1 MLEPNTN
8 TSYFVQNRLYIDA
21 EGNLRADMPEQGFA
35 IRDDG
40 SILSGLP
47 ETPATARILGKHPRE
62 ESVLSERIVPESND
76 IFDDLLLDG
85 RYPNIP
91 FGVEMDGA
99 GAGTGQVKRQRGGSR
114 QRKPAELRA
123 DEETTLSEEEL
134 KAFRD
139 NYVSDQ
145 AVIIRDRET
154 KEAVASVKARI
165 DRLLVQ
171 PLGIAGF
178 GADLGSFWSIA
189 ATHAL
194 DHARV
199 SRRED
204 ALPIEQSRNA
214 QAGTARGTREQ
225 SWLPGDE
232 DPLFMDEV
240 PDLERGRRLTNPPS
254 AGTPVGAST
263 GGFGGLDSVSI
274 SSRGGP
280 LPWEKE
286 ALGRSVGGRSER
298 SSDSDHPW
306 QDFDAAFDQGAG
318 GAFFSRRRRR
328 TGSVDSRSSAE
339 SGAVRGARALAAGL
353 EGEEDE
359 PLIRRRR
366 HQSILGRSRTP
377 SQDRGRQPSL
387 FEDVGGEQA
396 EDIVGGGEG
405 TGATQERLAL
415 EKATANFLTYTRSL
429 LKPLNASSFSFED
442 VITPHRRKDV
452 ATAAFYHILGK
463 KCSASFS
470 VVDWRLA
477 E

>member
-1 MLEPNTN
+1 
-8 TSYFVQNRLYIDA
+8 
-21 EGNLRADMPEQGFA
+21 MPEQGFA
-35 IRDDG
+35 IGDDG
-40 SILSGLP
+40 SIFSGLP
-47 ETPATARILGKHPRE
+47 ETPVTTRTFGKHPRE

-85 RYPNIP
+85 RYPDIP
-91 FGVEMDGA
+91 LGVEMDS
-99 GAGTGQVKRQRGGSR
+99 AGTGAGQAKRQRNGIK
-114 QRKPAELRA
+114 QRKPVGLKSDR
-123 DEETTLSEEEL
+123 ETILSEEEL

-145 AVIIRDRET
+145 AGITRDRET
-154 KEAVASVKARI
+154 KEIVASVKAHI

-178 GADLGSFWSIA
+178 GTDLGNFWSIA

-204 ALPIEQSRNA
+204 ALHIEQPRNT
-214 QAGTARGTREQ
+214 QAGTVRGIREQ
-225 SWLPGDE
+225 SWLQGDE

-240 PDLERGRRLTNPPS
+240 PDPERGRRLTNPPS
-254 AGTPVGAST
+254 AGTPAGAST

-274 SSRGGP
+274 NSRGGP

-286 ALGRSVGGRSER
+286 ALGRSVGGHSER

-306 QDFDAAFDQGAG
+306 QDFDTAFDQGAG
-318 GAFFSRRRRR
+318 GALFSRRRHR
-328 TGSVDSRSSAE
+328 TGSVDSRSSVE
-339 SGAVRGARALAAGL
+339 SGAVRGARALEACL

-359 PLIRRRR
+359 PLLRRRR
-366 HQSILGRSRTP
+366 HQSILGRSRSP
-377 SQDRGRQPSL
+377 SQVRGRQPSL

-396 EDIVGGGEG
+396 EDIVSGGEG

-429 LKPLNASSFSFED
+429 LKPLNATSFSFKD
-442 VITPHRRKDV
+442 VIAPHRRKDV
-452 ATAAFYHILGK
+452 AAAAFYHILGK
-463 KCSASFS
+463 QCSASFS
-470 VVDWRLA
+470 VVDWGLT